1 MFSPASTWIR
11 KNTSSF
17 LKSLPWR
24 FKIFQDPHIL
34 QYETHYQLFLF
45 RRSRIWR
52 PTWRFTGRETCLGR
66 TWPARATPSAP
77 STSPPTPMLG
87 SCHAMIWWLLLSL
100 QLNTNPHLRY
110 VAETWWYWTYVVL
123 VSIFFCFLF
132 NMTNHRDQVQHQL
145 QAKDTEP
152 NMERGF
158 RPGCQQCRAGSTN
171 SKNWQKCDLI

>member
-1 MFSPASTWIR
+1 MP
-11 KNTSSF
+11 
-17 LKSLPWR
+17 
-24 FKIFQDPHIL
+24 
-34 QYETHYQLFLF
+34 
-45 RRSRIWR
+45 
-52 PTWRFTGRETCLGR
+52 
-66 TWPARATPSAP
+66 
-77 STSPPTPMLG
+77 
-87 SCHAMIWWLLLSL
+87 CHGGCG
-100 QLNTNPHLRY
+100 

-171 SKNWQKCDLI
+171 FKNLTKMWFNMIINVFCALPCKKRKFGWFFKIVCLKDNLRVDVWDFNDEESVNDKFGKINQVGRTLLPWWSFFKEFTSSTRSKMDEVWGSS